1 MTFMLQHRNRT
12 NAIIALLA
20 VIVALVIVL
29 PRQFAQPTLYQAKT
43 SVVINVQRYHEL
55 FDASGQLDQDFS
67 DILYQARAVMM
78 VRYPGFGEPQM
89 ADQVVWSDNK
99 LDVAITTI
107 TPVSAVTL
115 SNEYADVLIMTIQAA
130 GGREILR
137 NLLGWEM
144 TLALQGNP
152 ALDATTHILR
162 DFVRLAV
169 FAFNRPIEPIAKY
182 TRVSDLTFADQ
193 SDLLRAI
200 EWHRMQLEQTQTTT
214 QVSDAD
220 TVQQQRNM
228 RNSMREF
235 EAVMQGANPLL
246 VFDPMRVGALYRVGS
261 APLPNAALPQ
271 YLAYIVVATIFGG
284 LLVALVI
291 IWFDRSVGIVA
302 RGAEIWNYRVLIEH
316 LVRRN
321 LLLRYRGSFLGFAWT
336 QIAPLM
342 QLLVYWVVFG
352 YFFPGNTLALY
363 PLFIAV
369 ALLPWS
375 YTSDA
380 IATAVRS
387 ISDNAPLVRQTYF
400 PREVLPIASVLTS
413 MVNFLLSL
421 PMLIIFQCII
431 RYIAQGTFSLPWTIA
446 YLPIILLVHTI
457 FLLGLALF
465 LTALAVYSLDVI
477 HFVGIFL
484 QVWFFLTP
492 VVYSLNGI
500 SSTLA
505 RILRW
510 CNPMASFV
518 EYYREI
524 LYGQA
529 VTSGLFPTPGIPA
542 SESMVRSLLVA
553 LAVMGVG
560 YWLFRRVHDYI
571 SEKL

>member
-12 NAIIALLA
+12 YAIIALLA
-20 VIVALVIVL
+20 VIVALGMVL
-29 PRQFAQPTLYQAKT
+29 PRQFAQPTLYQAHAT
-43 SVVINVQRYHEL
+43 VALDVQRYHEL
-55 FDASGQLDQDFS
+55 FDANGQLDQDFR
-67 DILYQARAVMM
+67 DVLYQARAVML
-78 VRYPGFGEPQM
+78 VRHPGFGEPQM
-89 ADQVVWSDNK
+89 ADNVVWQADT
-99 LDVAITTI
+99 LDVSITAN
-107 TPVSAVTL
+107 TPTLAATL

-137 NLLGWEM
+137 NVLGWEM

-152 ALDATTHILR
+152 ASDNETRILR

-169 FAFNRPIEPIAKY
+169 FTFNRPIEPIAKY
-182 TRVSDLTFADQ
+182 IRVRDLAFADQ

-200 EWHRMQLEQTQTTT
+200 EWHRMQLEQSPVTLK
-214 QVSDAD
+214 DAEMA
-220 TVQQQRNM
+220 QQQQAM
-228 RNSMREF
+228 LSSMREF
-235 EAVMQGANPLL
+235 EAVMQAANPQLS
-246 VFDPMRVGALYRVGS
+246 FDTTRVGVLYRVGA
-261 APLPNAALPQ
+261 APVPQQSLPR
-271 YLAYIVVATIFGG
+271 YLWVIVVATILGG
-284 LLVALVI
+284 LLFAVI
-291 IWFDRSVGIVA
+291 VIWFDRSVGIVA
-302 RGAEIWNYRVLIEH
+302 RGAEIWSYRVLIEH

-321 LLLRYRGSFLGFAWT
+321 LLLRYRGSILGFAWT

-369 ALLPWS
+369 ALLPWA

-421 PMLIIFQCII
+421 PMLILFQCII
-431 RYIAQGTFSLPWTIA
+431 RYIAQGTLSLPWTIA

-457 FLLGLALF
+457 FVLGLALF

-492 VVYSLNGI
+492 IVYSLNGI
-500 SSTLA
+500 SSSMA
-505 RILRW
+505 RVLRW

-524 LYGQA
+524 LYGQPVA
-529 VTSGLFPTPGIPA
+529 SGLFPTPGIPA

-553 LAVMGVG
+553 MCVMGVG

>member
-12 NAIIALLA
+12 YAIIALLA
-20 VIVALVIVL
+20 VIVALGMVL
-29 PRQFAQPTLYQAKT
+29 PRQFAQPTLYQAHAT
-43 SVVINVQRYHEL
+43 VALDVQRYHEL
-55 FDASGQLDQDFS
+55 FDANGQLDQDFR
-67 DILYQARAVMM
+67 DVLYQARAVML
-78 VRYPGFGEPQM
+78 VRHPGFGEPQM
-89 ADQVVWSDNK
+89 ADNVVWQADT
-99 LDVAITTI
+99 LDVSITAN
-107 TPVSAVTL
+107 TPTLAATL

-137 NLLGWEM
+137 NVLGWEM

-152 ALDATTHILR
+152 ASDNETRILR

-169 FAFNRPIEPIAKY
+169 FTFNRPIEPIAKY
-182 TRVSDLTFADQ
+182 IRVSDLAFADQ

-200 EWHRMQLEQTQTTT
+200 EWHRMQLEQSP
-214 QVSDAD
+214 VPPKDAEMA
-220 TVQQQRNM
+220 QQQQAM
-228 RNSMREF
+228 LSSMREF
-235 EAVMQGANPLL
+235 EAVMQALNPQLS
-246 VFDPMRVGALYRVGS
+246 FDPTRVGVLYRMGA
-261 APLPNAALPQ
+261 APVPQQSLPR
-271 YLAYIVVATIFGG
+271 YLWVIVVATILGG
-284 LLVALVI
+284 LLFAVI
-291 IWFDRSVGIVA
+291 VIWFDRSVGIVA
-302 RGAEIWNYRVLIEH
+302 RGAEIWSYRVLIEH

-321 LLLRYRGSFLGFAWT
+321 LLLRYRGSILGFAWT

-369 ALLPWS
+369 ALLPWA

-421 PMLIIFQCII
+421 PMLILFQCII
-431 RYIAQGTFSLPWTIA
+431 RYIAQGTLSLPWTIA

-457 FLLGLALF
+457 FVLGLALF

-492 VVYSLNGI
+492 IVYSLNGI
-500 SSTLA
+500 SSSMA
-505 RILRW
+505 RVLRW

-524 LYGQA
+524 LYGQPVA
-529 VTSGLFPTPGIPA
+529 SGLFPTPGIPA

-553 LAVMGVG
+553 MCVMGVG

>member
-12 NAIIALLA
+12 YAIIALLA
-20 VIVALVIVL
+20 VIVALGMVL
-29 PRQFAQPTLYQAKT
+29 PRQFAQPTLYQAHAT
-43 SVVINVQRYHEL
+43 VALDVQRYHEL
-55 FDASGQLDQDFS
+55 FDANGQLDQDFR
-67 DILYQARAVMM
+67 DVLYQARAVML
-78 VRYPGFGEPQM
+78 VRHPGFGEPQM
-89 ADQVVWSDNK
+89 ADNVVWQADT
-99 LDVAITTI
+99 LDVSITAN
-107 TPVSAVTL
+107 TPTLAATL

-137 NLLGWEM
+137 NVLGWEM

-152 ALDATTHILR
+152 ASDNETRILR

-169 FAFNRPIEPIAKY
+169 FTFNRPIEPIAKY
-182 TRVSDLTFADQ
+182 IRVRDLAFADQ

-200 EWHRMQLEQTQTTT
+200 EWHRMQLEQSPVTPK
-214 QVSDAD
+214 DAEMA
-220 TVQQQRNM
+220 QQQQAM
-228 RNSMREF
+228 LSSMREF
-235 EAVMQGANPLL
+235 EAVMQAANPQLS
-246 VFDPMRVGALYRVGS
+246 FDTTRVGVLYRVGA
-261 APLPNAALPQ
+261 APVPQQSLPR
-271 YLAYIVVATIFGG
+271 YLWVIVVATILGG
-284 LLVALVI
+284 LLFAVI
-291 IWFDRSVGIVA
+291 VIWFDRSVGIVA
-302 RGAEIWNYRVLIEH
+302 RGAEIWSYRVLIEH

-321 LLLRYRGSFLGFAWT
+321 LLLRYRGSILGFAWT

-369 ALLPWS
+369 ALLPWA

-380 IATAVRS
+380 ISTAVRS

-421 PMLIIFQCII
+421 PMLILFQCII
-431 RYIAQGTFSLPWTIA
+431 RYIAQGTLSLPWTIA

-457 FLLGLALF
+457 FVLGLALF

-492 VVYSLNGI
+492 IVYSLNGI
-500 SSTLA
+500 SSSMA
-505 RILRW
+505 RVLRW

-524 LYGQA
+524 LYGQPVA
-529 VTSGLFPTPGIPA
+529 SGLFPTPGIPA

-553 LAVMGVG
+553 MCVMGVG

>member
-1 MTFMLQHRNRT
+1 MTVMLQHRNRT
-12 NAIIALLA
+12 YALITLL
-20 VIVALVIVL
+20 VVVVALVMVL
-29 PRQFAQPTLYQAKT
+29 PRQFAQPTLYQAHAT
-43 SVVINVQRYHEL
+43 VALDTQRYHEL
-55 FDASGQLDQDFS
+55 FDANGQLDQDFR
-67 DILYQARAVMM
+67 DILYQARAVMI
-78 VRYPGFGEPQM
+78 VRHPGFGEPQM
-89 ADQVVWSDNK
+89 ADQVVWQSDA
-99 LDVAITTI
+99 LDVAITAN
-107 TPVSAVTL
+107 TPELAATL

-137 NLLGWEM
+137 NVLGWEM
-144 TLALQGNP
+144 TLALRGNP
-152 ALDATTHILR
+152 AVGNETRILR

-169 FAFNRPIEPIAKY
+169 FTFNRPIEPIAKY
-182 TRVSDLTFADQ
+182 TRVNELAFADQ
-193 SDLLRAI
+193 SDLLRAV
-200 EWHRMQLEQTQTTT
+200 EWHRMQIEQSQPATQN
-214 QVSDAD
+214 AEIA
-220 TVQQQRNM
+220 QQQREM
-228 RNSMREF
+228 LQSMREF
-235 EAVMQGANPLL
+235 EAVMRTANPQLM
-246 VFDPMRVGALYRVGS
+246 FDPTRVGVLYRVGS
-261 APLPNAALPQ
+261 APLPQTALPN
-271 YLAYIVVATIFGG
+271 YLWLIIVATIVGG
-284 LLVALVI
+284 LMVAAVI

-302 RGAEIWNYRVLIEH
+302 RGAEIWSYRVLIEH

-369 ALLPWS
+369 ALLPWT

-421 PMLIIFQCII
+421 PMLIIFQCIM
-431 RYIAQGTFSLPWTIA
+431 RYVAQGTFSLPWTIA

-457 FLLGLALF
+457 FVLGLALF

-492 VVYSLNGI
+492 IVYSLNGI
-500 SSTLA
+500 SSSLA
-505 RILRW
+505 RVLRW

-524 LYGQA
+524 FYGQPVA
-529 VTSGLFPTPGIPA
+529 SGLFPTPGIPA
-542 SESMVRSLLVA
+542 SESMVRSLLIA
-553 LAVMGVG
+553 MAVMGVG

>member
-12 NAIIALLA
+12 YAIIALLA
-20 VIVALVIVL
+20 VIVALGMVL
-29 PRQFAQPTLYQAKT
+29 PRQFAQPTLYQAHAT
-43 SVVINVQRYHEL
+43 VALDVQRYHEL
-55 FDASGQLDQDFS
+55 FDANGQLDQDFR
-67 DILYQARAVMM
+67 DVLYQARAVML
-78 VRYPGFGEPQM
+78 VRHPGFGEPQM
-89 ADQVVWSDNK
+89 ADNVVWQADT
-99 LDVAITTI
+99 LDVSITAN
-107 TPVSAVTL
+107 TPTLAAAL

-137 NLLGWEM
+137 NVLGWEM

-152 ALDATTHILR
+152 ASDNETRILR

-169 FAFNRPIEPIAKY
+169 FTFNRPIEPIAKY
-182 TRVSDLTFADQ
+182 IRVSDLAFADQ

-200 EWHRMQLEQTQTTT
+200 EWHRMQLEQSP
-214 QVSDAD
+214 VALKDAEMA
-220 TVQQQRNM
+220 QQQQAM
-228 RNSMREF
+228 LSSMREF
-235 EAVMQGANPLL
+235 EAVMQASNPQLS
-246 VFDPMRVGALYRVGS
+246 FDPTRVGVLYRMGA
-261 APLPNAALPQ
+261 APVPQQSLPR
-271 YLAYIVVATIFGG
+271 YLWVIVVATILGG
-284 LLVALVI
+284 LLFAVI
-291 IWFDRSVGIVA
+291 VIWFDRSVGIVA
-302 RGAEIWNYRVLIEH
+302 RGAEIWSYRVLIEH

-321 LLLRYRGSFLGFAWT
+321 LLLRYRGSILGFAWT

-369 ALLPWS
+369 ALLPWA

-421 PMLIIFQCII
+421 PMLILFQCII
-431 RYIAQGTFSLPWTIA
+431 RYIAQGTLSLPWTIA

-457 FLLGLALF
+457 FVLGLALF

-492 VVYSLNGI
+492 IVYSLNGI
-500 SSTLA
+500 SSSMA
-505 RILRW
+505 RVLRW

-524 LYGQA
+524 LYGQPVA
-529 VTSGLFPTPGIPA
+529 SGLFPTPGIPA

-553 LAVMGVG
+553 MCVMGVG

>member
-12 NAIIALLA
+12 YAIIALLA
-20 VIVALVIVL
+20 VIVALGMVL
-29 PRQFAQPTLYQAKT
+29 PRQFAQPTLYQAHAT
-43 SVVINVQRYHEL
+43 VALDVQRYHEL
-55 FDASGQLDQDFS
+55 FDANGQLDQDFR
-67 DILYQARAVMM
+67 DVLYQARAVML
-78 VRYPGFGEPQM
+78 VRHPGFGEPQM
-89 ADQVVWSDNK
+89 ADNVVWQADT
-99 LDVAITTI
+99 LDVSITAN
-107 TPVSAVTL
+107 TPTLAATL

-137 NLLGWEM
+137 NVLGWEM

-152 ALDATTHILR
+152 ASDNETRILR

-169 FAFNRPIEPIAKY
+169 FTFNRPIEPIAKY
-182 TRVSDLTFADQ
+182 IRVSDLAFADQ

-200 EWHRMQLEQTQTTT
+200 EWHRMQLEQSP
-214 QVSDAD
+214 VPPKDAEMA
-220 TVQQQRNM
+220 QQQQAM
-228 RNSMREF
+228 LSSMREF
-235 EAVMQGANPLL
+235 EAVMQALNPQLS
-246 VFDPMRVGALYRVGS
+246 FDPTRVGVLYRMGT
-261 APLPNAALPQ
+261 APVPQQSLPR
-271 YLAYIVVATIFGG
+271 YLWVIVVATILGG
-284 LLVALVI
+284 LLFAVI
-291 IWFDRSVGIVA
+291 VIWFDRSVGIVA
-302 RGAEIWNYRVLIEH
+302 RGAEIWSYRVLIEH

-321 LLLRYRGSFLGFAWT
+321 LLLRYRGSILGFAWT

-369 ALLPWS
+369 ALLPWA

-421 PMLIIFQCII
+421 PMLILFQCII
-431 RYIAQGTFSLPWTIA
+431 RYIAQGTLSLPWTIA

-457 FLLGLALF
+457 FVLGLALF

-492 VVYSLNGI
+492 IVYSLNGI
-500 SSTLA
+500 SSSMA
-505 RILRW
+505 RVLRW

-524 LYGQA
+524 LYGQPVA
-529 VTSGLFPTPGIPA
+529 SGLFPTPGIPA

-553 LAVMGVG
+553 MCVMGVG

>member
-12 NAIIALLA
+12 YAIIALLA
-20 VIVALVIVL
+20 VIVALGMVL
-29 PRQFAQPTLYQAKT
+29 PRQFAQPTLYQAHAT
-43 SVVINVQRYHEL
+43 VALDVQRYHEL
-55 FDASGQLDQDFS
+55 FDANGQLDQDFR
-67 DILYQARAVMM
+67 DVLYQARAVML
-78 VRYPGFGEPQM
+78 VRHPGFGEPQM
-89 ADQVVWSDNK
+89 ADNVVWQADT
-99 LDVAITTI
+99 LDVSITAN
-107 TPVSAVTL
+107 TPTL
-115 SNEYADVLIMTIQAA
+115 AA
-130 GGREILR
+130 TLRGGREILR
-137 NLLGWEM
+137 NVLGWEM

-152 ALDATTHILR
+152 ASDNETRILR

-169 FAFNRPIEPIAKY
+169 FTFNRPIEPIAKY
-182 TRVSDLTFADQ
+182 IRVSDLAFADQ

-200 EWHRMQLEQTQTTT
+200 EWHRMQLEQSP
-214 QVSDAD
+214 VPPKDAEMA
-220 TVQQQRNM
+220 QQQQAM
-228 RNSMREF
+228 LSSMREF
-235 EAVMQGANPLL
+235 EAVMQALNPQLS
-246 VFDPMRVGALYRVGS
+246 FDPTRVGVLYRMGT
-261 APLPNAALPQ
+261 APVPQQSLPR
-271 YLAYIVVATIFGG
+271 YLWVIVVATILGG
-284 LLVALVI
+284 LLFAVI
-291 IWFDRSVGIVA
+291 VIWFDRSVGIVA
-302 RGAEIWNYRVLIEH
+302 RGAEIWSYRVLIEH

-321 LLLRYRGSFLGFAWT
+321 LLLRYRGSILGFAWT

-369 ALLPWS
+369 ALLPWA

-421 PMLIIFQCII
+421 PMLILFQCII
-431 RYIAQGTFSLPWTIA
+431 RYIAQGTLSLPWTIA

-457 FLLGLALF
+457 FVLGLALF

-492 VVYSLNGI
+492 IVYSLNGI
-500 SSTLA
+500 SSSMA
-505 RILRW
+505 RVLRW

-524 LYGQA
+524 LYGQPVA
-529 VTSGLFPTPGIPA
+529 SGLFPTPGIPA

-553 LAVMGVG
+553 MCVMGVG

>member
-1 MTFMLQHRNRT
+1 MTFMLQPRNRT
-12 NAIIALLA
+12 YAIIALLA
-20 VIVALVIVL
+20 VIVALGMVL
-29 PRQFAQPTLYQAKT
+29 PRQFAQPTLYQAHAT
-43 SVVINVQRYHEL
+43 VALDVQRYHEL
-55 FDASGQLDQDFS
+55 FDANGQLDQDFR
-67 DILYQARAVMM
+67 DVLYQARAVML
-78 VRYPGFGEPQM
+78 VRHPGFGEPQM
-89 ADQVVWSDNK
+89 ADNVVWQADT
-99 LDVAITTI
+99 LDVSITAN
-107 TPVSAVTL
+107 TPTLAATL

-137 NLLGWEM
+137 NVLGWEM

-152 ALDATTHILR
+152 ASDNETRILR

-169 FAFNRPIEPIAKY
+169 FTFNRPIEPIAKY
-182 TRVSDLTFADQ
+182 IRVSDLAFADQ

-200 EWHRMQLEQTQTTT
+200 EWHRMQLEQSP
-214 QVSDAD
+214 VALKDAEMA
-220 TVQQQRNM
+220 QQQQAM
-228 RNSMREF
+228 LSSMREF
-235 EAVMQGANPLL
+235 EAVMQASNPQLS
-246 VFDPMRVGALYRVGS
+246 FDPTRVGVLYRMGA
-261 APLPNAALPQ
+261 APVPQQSLPR
-271 YLAYIVVATIFGG
+271 YLWVIVVATILGG
-284 LLVALVI
+284 LLFAVI
-291 IWFDRSVGIVA
+291 VIWFDRSVGIVA
-302 RGAEIWNYRVLIEH
+302 RGAEIWSYRVLIEH

-321 LLLRYRGSFLGFAWT
+321 LLLRYRGSILGFAWT

-369 ALLPWS
+369 ALLPWA

-421 PMLIIFQCII
+421 PMLILFQCII
-431 RYIAQGTFSLPWTIA
+431 RYIAQGTLSLPWTIA

-457 FLLGLALF
+457 FVLGLALF

-492 VVYSLNGI
+492 IVYSLNGI
-500 SSTLA
+500 SSSMA
-505 RILRW
+505 RVLRW

-524 LYGQA
+524 LYGQPVA
-529 VTSGLFPTPGIPA
+529 SGLFPTPGIPA

-553 LAVMGVG
+553 MCVMGVG

>member
-12 NAIIALLA
+12 YAIIALLA
-20 VIVALVIVL
+20 VIVALGMVL
-29 PRQFAQPTLYQAKT
+29 PRQFAQPTLYQAHAT
-43 SVVINVQRYHEL
+43 VALDVQRYHEL
-55 FDASGQLDQDFS
+55 FDANGQLDQDFR
-67 DILYQARAVMM
+67 DVLYQARAVML
-78 VRYPGFGEPQM
+78 VRHPGFGEPQM
-89 ADQVVWSDNK
+89 ADNVVWQADT
-99 LDVAITTI
+99 LDVSITAN
-107 TPVSAVTL
+107 TPTLAATL

-137 NLLGWEM
+137 NVLGWEM

-152 ALDATTHILR
+152 ASDNETRILR

-169 FAFNRPIEPIAKY
+169 FTFNRPIEPIAKY
-182 TRVSDLTFADQ
+182 IRVRDLAFADQ

-200 EWHRMQLEQTQTTT
+200 EWHRMQLEQSPVTPK
-214 QVSDAD
+214 DAEMA
-220 TVQQQRNM
+220 QQQQAM
-228 RNSMREF
+228 LSSMREF
-235 EAVMQGANPLL
+235 EAVMQAANPQLS
-246 VFDPMRVGALYRVGS
+246 FDTTRVGVLYRVGS
-261 APLPNAALPQ
+261 APVPQQSLPR
-271 YLAYIVVATIFGG
+271 YLWVIVVATILGG
-284 LLVALVI
+284 LLFAVI
-291 IWFDRSVGIVA
+291 VIWFDRSVGIVA
-302 RGAEIWNYRVLIEH
+302 RGAEIWSYRVLIEH

-321 LLLRYRGSFLGFAWT
+321 LLLRYRGSILGFAWT

-369 ALLPWS
+369 ALLPWA

-421 PMLIIFQCII
+421 PMLILFQCII
-431 RYIAQGTFSLPWTIA
+431 RYIAQGTLSLPWTIA

-457 FLLGLALF
+457 FVLGLALF

-492 VVYSLNGI
+492 IVYSLNGI
-500 SSTLA
+500 SSSMA
-505 RILRW
+505 RVLRW

-524 LYGQA
+524 LYGQPVA
-529 VTSGLFPTPGIPA
+529 SGLFPTPGIPA

-553 LAVMGVG
+553 MCVMGVG

>member
-1 MTFMLQHRNRT
+1 MTVMLQHRNRT
-12 NAIIALLA
+12 YSLIALL
-20 VIVALVIVL
+20 VVVVALAMVL
-29 PRQFAQPTLYQAKT
+29 PRQLAQPTLYQAHAT
-43 SVVINVQRYHEL
+43 VALDTQRYHEL
-55 FDASGQLDQDFS
+55 FDANGQLDQDFR
-67 DILYQARAVMM
+67 DVLYQARAVML
-78 VRYPGFGEPQM
+78 VRHPGFGEPQM
-89 ADQVVWSDNK
+89 ADQVVWQANK
-99 LDVAITTI
+99 LDVAITTN
-107 TPVSAVTL
+107 TPAMAVTL

-137 NLLGWEM
+137 NMLGWEM
-144 TLALQGNP
+144 TLALRGNP
-152 ALDATTHILR
+152 AIDNETRILR

-169 FAFNRPIEPIAKY
+169 FTFNRPIEPIAKY
-182 TRVSDLTFADQ
+182 TRVTELAFADQ
-193 SDLLRAI
+193 ADLLRAV
-200 EWHRMQLEQTQTTT
+200 EWHRMQIEQAQRAPQNAETL
-214 QVSDAD
+214 
-220 TVQQQRNM
+220 QQQRDM
-228 RNSMREF
+228 LQSMREF
-235 EAVMQGANPLL
+235 EAVMRAANPKLT
-246 VFDPMRVGALYRVGS
+246 FDPTQVGVLYRVES
-261 APLPNAALPQ
+261 ASLPQQALPR
-271 YLAYIVVATIFGG
+271 YLWLIIGATVLGG
-284 LLVALVI
+284 LLFAVI
-291 IWFDRSVGIVA
+291 VIWFDLSVGIVA
-302 RGAEIWNYRVLIEH
+302 RGVEIWSYRVLIEH

-369 ALLPWS
+369 ALLPWA

-380 IATAVRS
+380 IAMAVRS
-387 ISDNAPLVRQTYF
+387 INDNAPLVRQTYF

-413 MVNFLLSL
+413 LVNFLLSL

-431 RYIAQGTFSLPWTIA
+431 RYVAQGTFSLPWTIV

-457 FLLGLALF
+457 FVLGLALF

-484 QVWFFLTP
+484 QIWFFLTP
-492 VVYSLNGI
+492 IVYSLNGI
-500 SSTLA
+500 SSSLA
-505 RILRW
+505 RVLRW

-524 LYGQA
+524 LYGQP
-529 VTSGLFPTPGIPA
+529 VMNGLFPTPGIPA
-542 SESMVRSLLVA
+542 SESMVRSLFISVCFLG
-553 LAVMGVG
+553 LG

>member
-12 NAIIALLA
+12 YAIIALLA
-20 VIVALVIVL
+20 VIVALVMVL
-29 PRQFAQPTLYQAKT
+29 PRQLAQPTLYQAHAT
-43 SVVINVQRYHEL
+43 VAIDTQRYREL
-55 FDASGQLDQDFS
+55 FDENGQLDQDFR
-67 DILYQARAVMM
+67 DVVYQARAVMLM
-78 VRYPGFGEPQM
+78 RHPGFGEPQM
-89 ADQVVWSDNK
+89 ADQVVWQANT
-99 LDVAITTI
+99 LDVAITAN
-107 TPVSAVTL
+107 TPTLAATL
-115 SNEYADVLIMTIQAA
+115 SNEYADVLIKTIQAA

-137 NLLGWEM
+137 NMLGWEM

-152 ALDATTHILR
+152 TNDTETRILR

-169 FAFNRPIEPIAKY
+169 FTFNRPIEPIAKY
-182 TRVSDLTFADQ
+182 TRVSDLAFADQ
-193 SDLLRAI
+193 SDLLRAV
-200 EWHRMQLEQTQTTT
+200 EWHRMQLEQSP
-214 QVSDAD
+214 VAPKDAEMA
-220 TVQQQRNM
+220 QQQQAM
-228 RNSMREF
+228 LDSMREF
-235 EAVMQGANPLL
+235 EAVMQAANPQLR
-246 VFDPMRVGALYRVGS
+246 FDPTRVGVLYRVGA
-261 APLPNAALPQ
+261 APVPQQALPR
-271 YLAYIVVATIFGG
+271 YLWVIIVATVLGG
-284 LLVALVI
+284 LLFAAIV

-302 RGAEIWNYRVLIEH
+302 RGAEIWSYRVLIEH

-321 LLLRYRGSFLGFAWT
+321 LLLRYRGSILGFAWT

-369 ALLPWS
+369 ALLPWA

-421 PMLIIFQCII
+421 PMLILFQCII
-431 RYIAQGTFSLPWTIA
+431 RYIAQGTLSLPWTMA

-457 FLLGLALF
+457 FVLGLALF

-492 VVYSLNGI
+492 IVYSLNGI
-500 SSTLA
+500 SSSLA
-505 RILRW
+505 RVLRW

-524 LYGQA
+524 LYGQPVA
-529 VTSGLFPTPGIPA
+529 SGLFPTPGIPA

-553 LAVMGVG
+553 MCVMGVG
-560 YWLFRRVHDYI
+560 YWLFRRVHNYI

>member
-12 NAIIALLA
+12 YAIIALLA
-20 VIVALVIVL
+20 VIVALGMVL
-29 PRQFAQPTLYQAKT
+29 PRQFAQPTLYQAHAT
-43 SVVINVQRYHEL
+43 VALDVQRYHEL
-55 FDASGQLDQDFS
+55 FDANGQLDQDFR
-67 DILYQARAVMM
+67 DVLYQARAVML
-78 VRYPGFGEPQM
+78 VRHPGFGEPQM
-89 ADQVVWSDNK
+89 ADNVVWQADT
-99 LDVAITTI
+99 LDVSITAN
-107 TPVSAVTL
+107 TPTLAATL

-137 NLLGWEM
+137 NVLGWEM

-152 ALDATTHILR
+152 ASDNETRILR

-169 FAFNRPIEPIAKY
+169 FTFNRPIEPIAKY
-182 TRVSDLTFADQ
+182 IRVRDLAFADQ

-200 EWHRMQLEQTQTTT
+200 EWHRMQLEQSPVTPK
-214 QVSDAD
+214 DAE
-220 TVQQQRNM
+220 TAQQQQAM
-228 RNSMREF
+228 LSSMREF
-235 EAVMQGANPLL
+235 EAVMQAANPQLS
-246 VFDPMRVGALYRVGS
+246 FDTTRVGVLYRVGA
-261 APLPNAALPQ
+261 APVPQQSLPR
-271 YLAYIVVATIFGG
+271 YLWVIVVATILGG
-284 LLVALVI
+284 LLFAVI
-291 IWFDRSVGIVA
+291 VIWFDRSVGIVA
-302 RGAEIWNYRVLIEH
+302 RGAEIWSYRVLIEH

-321 LLLRYRGSFLGFAWT
+321 LLLRYRGSILGFAWT

-369 ALLPWS
+369 ALLPWA

-421 PMLIIFQCII
+421 PMLILFQCII
-431 RYIAQGTFSLPWTIA
+431 RYIAQGTLSLPWTIA

-457 FLLGLALF
+457 FVLGLALF

-492 VVYSLNGI
+492 IVYSLNGI
-500 SSTLA
+500 SSSMA
-505 RILRW
+505 RVLRW

-524 LYGQA
+524 LYGQPVA
-529 VTSGLFPTPGIPA
+529 SGLFPTPGIPA

-553 LAVMGVG
+553 MCVMGVG

>member
-12 NAIIALLA
+12 YAIIALLA
-20 VIVALVIVL
+20 VIVALGMVL
-29 PRQFAQPTLYQAKT
+29 PRQFAQPTLYQAHAT
-43 SVVINVQRYHEL
+43 VALDVQRYHEL
-55 FDASGQLDQDFS
+55 FDANGQLDQDFR
-67 DILYQARAVMM
+67 DVLYQARAVML
-78 VRYPGFGEPQM
+78 VRHPGFGEPQM
-89 ADQVVWSDNK
+89 ADNVVWQADT
-99 LDVAITTI
+99 LDVSITAN
-107 TPVSAVTL
+107 TPTLAATL

-137 NLLGWEM
+137 NVLGWEM

-152 ALDATTHILR
+152 ASDNETRILR

-169 FAFNRPIEPIAKY
+169 FTFNRPIEPIAKY
-182 TRVSDLTFADQ
+182 IRVRDLAFADQ

-200 EWHRMQLEQTQTTT
+200 EWHRMQLEQSPVTPK
-214 QVSDAD
+214 DAEMA
-220 TVQQQRNM
+220 QQQQAM
-228 RNSMREF
+228 LSSMREF
-235 EAVMQGANPLL
+235 EAVMQAANPQLS
-246 VFDPMRVGALYRVGS
+246 FDTTRVGVLYRVGA
-261 APLPNAALPQ
+261 APVPQQSLPR
-271 YLAYIVVATIFGG
+271 YLWVIVVATILGG
-284 LLVALVI
+284 LLFAVI
-291 IWFDRSVGIVA
+291 VIWFDRSVGIVA
-302 RGAEIWNYRVLIEH
+302 RGAEIWSYRVLIEH

-321 LLLRYRGSFLGFAWT
+321 LLLRYRGSILGFAWT

-369 ALLPWS
+369 ALLPWA

-421 PMLIIFQCII
+421 PMLILFQCII
-431 RYIAQGTFSLPWTIA
+431 RYIAQGTLSLPWTIA

-457 FLLGLALF
+457 FVLGLALF

-492 VVYSLNGI
+492 IVYSLNGI
-500 SSTLA
+500 SSSMA
-505 RILRW
+505 RVLRW

-524 LYGQA
+524 LYGQPVA
-529 VTSGLFPTPGIPA
+529 SGLFPTPGIPA

-553 LAVMGVG
+553 MCVMGVG

>member
-1 MTFMLQHRNRT
+1 
-12 NAIIALLA
+12 
-20 VIVALVIVL
+20 
-29 PRQFAQPTLYQAKT
+29 
-43 SVVINVQRYHEL
+43 
-55 FDASGQLDQDFS
+55 
-67 DILYQARAVMM
+67 
-78 VRYPGFGEPQM
+78 M
-89 ADQVVWSDNK
+89 ADQVVWQSDA
-99 LDVAITTI
+99 LDVAITAN
-107 TPVSAVTL
+107 TPELAATL

-137 NLLGWEM
+137 NVLGWEM

-152 ALDATTHILR
+152 AVDNETRILR

-169 FAFNRPIEPIAKY
+169 FTFNRPIEPIAKY
-182 TRVSDLTFADQ
+182 TRVNELAFADQ
-193 SDLLRAI
+193 SDLLRAV
-200 EWHRMQLEQTQTTT
+200 EWHRMQIEQAPPVTQN
-214 QVSDAD
+214 AEIA
-220 TVQQQRNM
+220 QQQREM
-228 RNSMREF
+228 LQSIREF
-235 EAVMQGANPLL
+235 EAVMRTANPQLM
-246 VFDPMRVGALYRVGS
+246 FDPTRVGVLYRVGS
-261 APLPNAALPQ
+261 APLPQTALPN
-271 YLAYIVVATIFGG
+271 YLWIIIVATIVGG
-284 LLVALVI
+284 LMVAAVI

-302 RGAEIWNYRVLIEH
+302 RGAEIWSYRVLIEH

-369 ALLPWS
+369 ALLPWT

-421 PMLIIFQCII
+421 PMLIIFQCIM
-431 RYIAQGTFSLPWTIA
+431 RYVAQGTFSLPWTIA

-457 FLLGLALF
+457 FVLGLALF

-492 VVYSLNGI
+492 IVYSLNGI
-500 SSTLA
+500 SSSLA
-505 RILRW
+505 RVLRW

-524 LYGQA
+524 LYGQPVA
-529 VTSGLFPTPGIPA
+529 SGLFPTPGIPA
-542 SESMVRSLLVA
+542 SESMVRSLLIA
-553 LAVMGVG
+553 MAVMGVG